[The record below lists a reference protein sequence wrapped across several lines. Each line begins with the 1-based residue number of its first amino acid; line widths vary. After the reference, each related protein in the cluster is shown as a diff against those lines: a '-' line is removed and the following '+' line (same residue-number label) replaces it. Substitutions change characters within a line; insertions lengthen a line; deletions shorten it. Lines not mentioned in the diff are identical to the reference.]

1 MSGLALEDVAHGPLG
16 GVRLA
21 LGPGEV
27 GWAQGPTGSGKT
39 LLLYLAAGLVI
50 PEEGRVAL
58 DGSAPDPDR
67 VAMLFQ
73 NPDYQLL
80 APSAEADVALNARS
94 PEDAEAALDLAGCRP
109 FRDRAPESLT
119 PGQRRRVALAG
130 VLAAAPD
137 LALLDLPFAGLGRE
151 EAGRLWRGCRQRLV
165 DGGAVVLVAGE
176 PPGEAAN
183 DAIWEV
189 EQWLRAT
196 PQSTSTNSP

>member
-1 MSGLALEDVAHGPLG
+1 MSGLALEDVSLGPLG

-21 LGPGEV
+21 LGSGEV
-27 GWAQGPTGSGKT
+27 GWAQGATGSGKT
-39 LLLYLAAGLVI
+39 LLLYLAAGLAL
-50 PEEGRVAL
+50 PEEGRVIL
-58 DGSAPDPDR
+58 NGSAPEPDR

-80 APSAEADVALNARS
+80 APSVEADVGMNARS
-94 PEDAEAALDLAGCRP
+94 PEDAEATLELAGCRS

-151 EAGRLWRGCRQRLV
+151 EAERLWRSCRQRLV
-165 DGGAVVLVAGE
+165 NAGATVLVTGE
-176 PPGEAAN
+176 PVGEAAN